1 MVFSSAVFLFLFL
14 PVVILL
20 HTVIKNNKI
29 RNGML
34 IAASLIF
41 YAYGEPV
48 YIALLIGSDRK
59 SVV

>member
-29 RNGML
+29 RNGLLPVLFFML
-34 IAASLIF
+34 TVNLF
-41 YAYGEPV
+41 TLPC
-48 YIALLIGSDRK
+48 
-59 SVV
+59 

>member
-1 MVFSSAVFLFLFL
+1 MVFSSAVFSFLFL

-29 RNGML
+29 RNGLL

-41 YAYGEPV
+41 MLTVNLFTLPC
-48 YIALLIGSDRK
+48 
-59 SVV
+59 